1 MIAVNNEVRIIL
13 EWTLGLRT
21 PIGFAAVRM
30 TSERI
35 LKVSDM
41 VEGDCD
47 HGHCNPLINVQNIVP
62 DHNATEQ

>member
-1 MIAVNNEVRIIL
+1 ML

-41 VEGDCD
+41 VVAGEINGY
-47 HGHCNPLINVQNIVP
+47 HGRGNPL
-62 DHNATEQ
+62 